1 MARAGAY
8 DFCFLRI
15 ADGVYYSSVARSAR
29 YKDIA
34 GLAALVGGL
43 VPRGSEWVCIFDC
56 KGLSVKH
63 VGLLDVIRKTV
74 NTFEE
79 DEGLIGG
86 LRHFVIINAGPIIQ
100 TGLDFL
106 VSLLDKRGRDR
117 LVKCGTSPIEIVE
130 TVRRCGVG
138 LEALRWLNRA
148 TAVGVDEALPA
159 VVG

>member
-1 MARAGAY
+1 MAGVS

-15 ADGVYYSSVARSAR
+15 ADGVYYSSVARSAS

-34 GLAALVGGL
+34 GLAALVSRL
-43 VPRGSEWVCIFDC
+43 VPAGSDWVCIFDC

-74 NTFEE
+74 ATFEG
-79 DEGLIGG
+79 DEGLVGG
-86 LRHFVIINAGPIIQ
+86 LRHFVIINAGAVIQ

-130 TVRRCGVG
+130 AARRCGVG
-138 LEALRWLNRA
+138 LSALRWLNRA
-148 TAVGVDEALPA
+148 IAVGVDEALPA